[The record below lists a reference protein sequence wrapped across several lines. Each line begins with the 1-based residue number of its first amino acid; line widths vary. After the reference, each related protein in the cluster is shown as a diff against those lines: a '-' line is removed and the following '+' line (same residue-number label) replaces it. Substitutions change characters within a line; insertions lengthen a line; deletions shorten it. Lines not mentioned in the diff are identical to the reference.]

1 MQDQLPRMRD
11 HLQVTLACFA
21 ASLVI
26 GAAYT
31 SVTPQLSA
39 YAPIPLN
46 GILFTVITGVSTILL
61 GIGIG
66 HKRPRAVLVAAAAV
80 SLLSS
85 AFYGIMLALPTFS
98 PDARNIIGVVNYA
111 LTQST
116 VTLIIVS
123 FIVFPSALIGLL
135 ASYFWYYR

>member
-1 MQDQLPRMRD
+1 MQDQLPTMRD
-11 HLQVTLACFA
+11 HLQVALACFA

-46 GILFTVITGVSTILL
+46 GIWFTLITGVCTIFL

-66 HKRPRAVLVAAAAV
+66 HKRPRAVLAGAAAV

-85 AFYGIMLALPTFS
+85 VFYGIMLALPTFS
-98 PDARNIIGVVNYA
+98 PDARNIIGVVNFA

-123 FIVFPSALIGLL
+123 FIVFPGALIGLL